1 MMAKAVMRENVIWS
15 VLKREIPIMI
25 ADPVKILTRRIR
37 VRSLIFAAFLIA
49 YIGFSL
55 FLFVQWV
62 APSLD
67 GRTSQ
72 HIAADSATYIYFA
85 DSLRSGN
92 VDPWVIASLASFP
105 NTLWVPV
112 LLALALKTTFAM
124 VVANYAMFFLSL
136 ILLKKSYSFST
147 GVFVVLLLL
156 NATTTISLISVNK
169 EIVDLLAVSIFLFAR
184 HRSSKS
190 LLLLALGLALF
201 SRYEVCLVML
211 IFLLAESKL
220 NLWRRRRILTLAVL
234 TIALSVMLPLFAGAT
249 LSSRLE
255 ETVNNSGALY
265 VWLNA
270 MEMHYLYGVAVI
282 PKIAYNLFA
291 ELENAFHIEAQ
302 RLHSDIANSYIVL
315 SNNLANVIVLG
326 LLVSKRRLTVRSD
339 IIYFAMLGC
348 IVMAISLVIQPRYFY
363 FAYVLFCL
371 RAAQTEAHKPA
382 VGTSLQAQGSVEQQ
396 ISPPDYNEAAF
407 G

>member
-1 MMAKAVMRENVIWS
+1 MTVDT
-15 VLKREIPIMI
+15 L
-25 ADPVKILTRRIR
+25 KILSKRFRF
-37 VRSLIFAAFLIA
+37 RSMILFALMIV

-55 FLFVQWV
+55 FLFFQWV

-67 GRTSQ
+67 GRTDQ
-72 HIAADSATYIYFA
+72 HIAADSVTYLYFA

-105 NTLWVPV
+105 NTLWAPV
-112 LLALALKTTFAM
+112 LLALALKSTFAM
-124 VVANYAMFFLSL
+124 VVANYAMFFLAL

-147 GVFVVLLLL
+147 EAFVVLLLL
-156 NATTTISLISVNK
+156 NATTTISLLSVNK

-184 HRSSKS
+184 RRSSNS
-190 LLLLALGLALF
+190 LLVLALVLALF
-201 SRYEVCLVML
+201 NRYEVCLVML
-211 IFLLAESKL
+211 IFLFAESKL
-220 NLWRRRRILTLAVL
+220 NLWRRRRILTLVVL
-234 TIALSVMLPLFAGAT
+234 TIALSVTLPLFAGAT
-249 LSSRLE
+249 LSTHLE
-255 ETVNNSGALY
+255 ETVNNSGAFY

-291 ELENAFHIEAQ
+291 ELENAFRVEAQ

-326 LLVSKRRLTVRSD
+326 LLVTKRRLTVRSD

-348 IVMAISLVIQPRYFY
+348 IIMAISLIVQPRYFY
-363 FAYVLFCL
+363 IPYVLFCL
-371 RAAQTEAHKPA
+371 RAAQMDARKPA
-382 VGTSLQAQGSVEQQ
+382 GGPSLHTQGAVEHQ
-396 ISPPDYNEAAF
+396 ISSPDHKEAAF

>member
-1 MMAKAVMRENVIWS
+1 VGGSDVRFGAEERDS
-15 VLKREIPIMI
+15 EIMLS
-25 ADPVKILTRRIR
+25 DPLKILTKRIR

-55 FLFVQWV
+55 LLFVQWV

-67 GRTSQ
+67 GRTQQ
-72 HIAADSATYIYFA
+72 HIGADSVTYLYFA

-105 NTLWVPV
+105 NTLWAPV
-112 LLALALKTTFAM
+112 LLALALKSTFAM
-124 VVANYAMFFLSL
+124 VVANYAMFFLAL

-147 GVFVVLLLL
+147 GAFVLLLLL
-156 NATTTISLISVNK
+156 NATTTISLLSVNK
-169 EIVDLLAVSIFLFAR
+169 EIVDLLAVSIFLFAYR
-184 HRSSKS
+184 RSSKS
-190 LLLLALGLALF
+190 LLLLALVLALF
-201 SRYEVCLVML
+201 NRYEVCLVML

-220 NLWRRRRILTLAVL
+220 NPWRRRRVLTLVVL
-234 TIALSVMLPLFAGAT
+234 TIALSVTLPLFAGAT
-249 LSSRLE
+249 LSTRLE
-255 ETVNNSGALY
+255 ETVNNSGAFY

-291 ELENAFHIEAQ
+291 ELENAFSVEAQ

-348 IVMAISLVIQPRYFY
+348 IIMAISLVVQPRYFY
-363 FAYVLFCL
+363 IPYVLFCL
-371 RAAQTEAHKPA
+371 QAAQTGAGEPA
-382 VGTSLQAQGSVEQQ
+382 VGIFLHKQGGVDRH
-396 ISPPDYNEAAF
+396 ISSPDHNEATF
-407 G
+407 D